1 MKWRADNLIALEK
14 VAHEVITNAVKNS
27 DKGKFATVVALHGN
41 LGAGKTTLTKSIA
54 KALGIND
61 TITSPTFVIQK
72 RFEIPAEA
80 HGTFGSLKNLIHI
93 DAYRIDLQDQLVKL
107 GWNTISRDNDNIIVV
122 EWPENVA
129 DVLPPTTTHVYLNF
143 INETTREI
151 EIR

>member
-14 VAHEVITNAVKNS
+14 VAHEIITRATLNS
-27 DKGKFATVVALHGN
+27 EKGKYATVVALHGN

-54 KALGIND
+54 KVLGINE

-72 RFEIPAEA
+72 RFEIPAGM
-80 HGTFGSLKNLIHI
+80 HGKFGSLKNLIHI
-93 DAYRIDLQDQLVKL
+93 DAYRIDLEDQLVKL
-107 GWNTISRDNDNIIVV
+107 GWKNIVSDNDNVIVM
-122 EWPENVA
+122 EWPENVP
-129 DVLPPTTTHVYLNF
+129 DLLPPTTTHVHLNF